1 MFLAGRVK
9 VIRDCTLSGI
19 CSYPYPLCADHPPF
33 GKHDAY
39 RKYESGLPMLRGLK
53 IHMNRL
59 AEVVMAI
66 EILRS
71 PDANNA
77 ATDLP
82 GGAE

>member
-1 MFLAGRVK
+1 
-9 VIRDCTLSGI
+9 
-19 CSYPYPLCADHPPF
+19 
-33 GKHDAY
+33 
-39 RKYESGLPMLRGLK
+39 MLRGLK